1 MAVIELACRDP
12 DRQAPFKQI
21 RANNSDFINS
31 DYLPS
36 GISLTDPRSMKLD
49 ALISFFQHVSN
60 REDLHGIQDAFRFR
74 NVMIGRKKGIFRPA
88 RYKVDGD
95 EDRESTPTPPP
106 RKRRKA
112 KKATPNTDILDGEL
126 AEEQDQTVGTSARAD
141 LQAPTAAHV
150 NQIREGNARAI
161 QESDVLATGLQTP
174 TETPG
179 PEDNA
184 SLSPAPRNH
193 ATRFLKPIPYAA
205 EESSSSSPRRSP
217 RQNNSSTS
225 INQTSKKKGKK

>member
-1 MAVIELACRDP
+1 MAVIELACGDP
-12 DRQAPFKQI
+12 DRQAPFEQI
-21 RANNSDFINS
+21 MANNSDFIHS
-31 DYLPS
+31 DCLPS
-36 GISLTDPRSMKLD
+36 GISLKDPRSMKHD

-60 REDLHGIQDAFRFR
+60 REDQHGIQNAFRFQ
-74 NVMIGRKKGIFRPA
+74 NVMTGRKKGTLRPA

-95 EDRESTPTPPP
+95 EGSESTPAPAP

-112 KKATPNTDILDGEL
+112 KKATPNTDILNAEL
-126 AEEQDQTVGTSARAD
+126 AAEQDQTAGTSARAD
-141 LQAPTAAHV
+141 LQVPTAAHV
-150 NQIREGNARAI
+150 NQIREANARAI
-161 QESDVLATGLQTP
+161 QVTDVLGTGLRTP
-174 TETPG
+174 AETPG

-193 ATRFLKPIPYAA
+193 ATRFLKPIPDAA